1 MFTKNEA
8 SESILRPLKYKKHT
22 TTCLATIKGIR
33 SGAMSY
39 KQDPDPG
46 HS

>member
-22 TTCLATIKGIR
+22 TTCLTMIKGTR
-33 SGAMSY
+33 SGARSY
-39 KQDPDPG
+39 KQDPDLG